1 MVEFTGDDRQ
11 MLRELHAAI
20 VGTLSSP
27 GMGEEQRTLRR
38 ELDDHREQHVD
49 IGALTAIAAAASTA
63 AVMAHEQQRPHPPDR
78 RNGAWSRLGYDSARS
93 IIAGVGTV
101 VFLGLLWLVAQL
113 SVVRL

>member
-1 MVEFTGDDRQ
+1 MVEFTGDDRT

-27 GMGEEQRTLRR
+27 GMGEKQRTLRR
-38 ELDDHREQHVD
+38 ELDEHREQHVD
-49 IGALTAIAAAASTA
+49 VGALTAIAAAASTA

-93 IIAGVGTV
+93 IIATVGTV
-101 VFLGLLWLVAQL
+101 VFLGVLWLVAQL